1 MPVCSIKFR
10 KRINTITNS
19 WIRYILIGIC
29 LQNFI
34 WAGVSGKIY
43 GRVTDRDNGDP
54 LPGVNVVVVGT
65 SQGSATDLE
74 GEYYILN
81 LRPGTYSVSV
91 SMIGYQTTISRD
103 VRILSDHTV
112 TLNFELSTKVLE
124 ASAIKNYVFGKKTIK
139 VTNINKKIVLFIWL
153 SLNPTTCIT
162 FRDRFNF

>member
-1 MPVCSIKFR
+1 MSTVKCR
-10 KRINTITNS
+10 KIFNTLTNS
-19 WIRYILIGIC
+19 WTSYLLIGIC

-54 LPGVNVVVVGT
+54 LPGVNVVVIGT

-81 LRPGTYSVSV
+81 LRPGIYSVSV
-91 SMIGYQTTISRD
+91 SMIGYQTVISKE

-112 TLNFELSTKVLE
+112 TLNFEL
-124 ASAIKNYVFGKKTIK
+124 
-139 VTNINKKIVLFIWL
+139 
-153 SLNPTTCIT
+153 
-162 FRDRFNF
+162 